1 MIVRSRSSGLIRWM
15 VLLLLVIASGV
26 GGLWGSAWW
35 KQSQL
40 REYENQCRTAK
51 DRGDWNT
58 LAVVSEKWAVWEPDS
73 GQAWVMRALAAQESG
88 DLPASAEFL
97 EQIPDHYEGAI
108 AARLELSTLY
118 FEPLNRP
125 VDGVRI
131 CERILDTNPKIVAAH
146 QRLCHYFAMTLQR
159 GRLLRQVRE
168 SIHRKAE
175 TVDGYN
181 YLVTLPDLI
190 FSDSLQRVTRWLEVT
205 PDEPTLLVASALIRA
220 RDDKQKSGN
229 EYEALMTQEL
239 RTILLR
245 FPDDI
250 ELRTT
255 LLEIV
260 SRNGDIAGVEQLLE
274 SAPQFAGED
283 YRMWRIRSWFSLANG
298 DSEAAEKAAREA
310 IRLNPM
316 DWHNWQHLAGIL
328 RQANQPAEAANAQ
341 RIAMFG
347 KELQAVLLGLLDPRN
362 PPRAA
367 LEGIL
372 EFAET
377 CDDDLVME
385 NLSRRLHVSTKKS
398 LEFYRNS
405 R

>member
-1 MIVRSRSSGLIRWM
+1 
-15 VLLLLVIASGV
+15 
-26 GGLWGSAWW
+26 
-35 KQSQL
+35 
-40 REYENQCRTAK
+40 
-51 DRGDWNT
+51 
-58 LAVVSEKWAVWEPDS
+58 
-73 GQAWVMRALAAQESG
+73 
-88 DLPASAEFL
+88 
-97 EQIPDHYEGAI
+97 
-108 AARLELSTLY
+108 
-118 FEPLNRP
+118 
-125 VDGVRI
+125 
-131 CERILDTNPKIVAAH
+131 
-146 QRLCHYFAMTLQR
+146 
-159 GRLLRQVRE
+159 
-168 SIHRKAE
+168 
-175 TVDGYN
+175 
-181 YLVTLPDLI
+181 
-190 FSDSLQRVTRWLEVT
+190 
-205 PDEPTLLVASALIRA
+205 
-220 RDDKQKSGN
+220 
-229 EYEALMTQEL
+229 
-239 RTILLR
+239 
-245 FPDDI
+245 
-250 ELRTT
+250 
-255 LLEIV
+255 
-260 SRNGDIAGVEQLLE
+260 
-274 SAPQFAGED
+274 
-283 YRMWRIRSWFSLANG
+283 MWRIRSWFSLANG